1 MSDDVNIEFP
11 PLGDEELAEWLPRVR
26 KGYAADLAGNGGLDA
41 AAARAKAEAD
51 TERLFPGGRPSEGQ
65 FVFAVVADGRRAGEV
80 WFGLRDDDMG
90 RLVWVF
96 SVEVDPAFRGRGL
109 GRAAMEFVEAEA
121 RRRGYDRVSLNV
133 MGGNTV
139 ARGLYRSL
147 GYDEVALVLGK
158 DV

>member
-1 MSDDVNIEFP
+1 M
-11 PLGDEELAEWLPRVR
+11 
-26 KGYAADLAGNGGLDA
+26 
-41 AAARAKAEAD
+41 
-51 TERLFPGGRPSEGQ
+51 
-65 FVFAVVADGRRAGEV
+65 

-96 SVEVDPAFRGRGL
+96 SVEIDPAFRGRGL

-121 RRRGYDRVSLNV
+121 RRRGYGRVSLNV
-133 MGGNTV
+133 MEGNTV

-158 DV
+158 DVLRRTADGRRGLLRSGCECEVIEVGSGAGESLRAVAFLSPFGTARQAPRALH